1 MDNGN
6 KQLVECGRFY
16 SVGTDSYEADFGYLR
31 GQTVLVVGDG
41 MFPLSEEDPYLY
53 RKYFAIAKFENG
65 TMDLD
70 QKPLIVSPD
79 NLEELSEA
87 LQESFQGLLSA
98 WEQMQATNEMP
109 N

>member
-1 MDNGN
+1 MVNG
-6 KQLVECGRFY
+6 KQLVECGKFY
-16 SVGTDSYEADFGYLR
+16 SVGTDSYEADFGFLR

-41 MFPLSEEDPYLY
+41 MFPISEEDPYIY

-65 TMDLD
+65 TMDLE

-79 NLEELSEA
+79 NLEELSES
-87 LQESFQGLLSA
+87 LQESFQQLLKA
-98 WEQMQATNEMP
+98 WESTQATNEVS

>member
-1 MDNGN
+1 MANG
-6 KQLVECGRFY
+6 KQLVECGKFY
-16 SVGTDSYEADFGYLR
+16 SVGTDSYEADFGFLR

-41 MFPLSEEDPYLY
+41 MFPISEEDPYIY

-65 TMDLD
+65 TMDLE

-79 NLEELSEA
+79 NLEELSES
-87 LQESFQGLLSA
+87 LQESFQQLLKA
-98 WEQMQATNEMP
+98 WESTQATNEVP

>member
-1 MDNGN
+1 MANG
-6 KQLVECGRFY
+6 KQLVECGKFY
-16 SVGTDSYEADFGYLR
+16 SVGTDSYEADFGFLR

-41 MFPLSEEDPYLY
+41 MFPISEEDPYFY

-65 TMDLD
+65 TMDLE

-79 NLEELSEA
+79 NLEELSES
-87 LQESFQGLLSA
+87 LQESFQQLLKA
-98 WEQMQATNEMP
+98 WESTQATNEVP

>member
-1 MDNGN
+1 MVNG
-6 KQLVECGRFY
+6 KQLVECGKFY
-16 SVGTDSYEADFGYLR
+16 SVGTDSYESEFGFLR

-41 MFPLSEEDPYLY
+41 MFPISEEDPYIY

-65 TMDLD
+65 TMDLE

-79 NLEELSEA
+79 NLEELSES
-87 LQESFQGLLSA
+87 LQESFQQLLKA
-98 WEQMQATNEMP
+98 WESTQATNEVS

>member
-1 MDNGN
+1 MANG
-6 KQLVECGRFY
+6 KQLVECGKFY
-16 SVGTDSYEADFGYLR
+16 SVGTDSYEADFGFLR

-41 MFPLSEEDPYLY
+41 MFPISEEDPYIY

-65 TMDLD
+65 TMDLE

-79 NLEELSEA
+79 NLEELSES
-87 LQESFQGLLSA
+87 LQESFQQLLKA
-98 WEQMQATNEMP
+98 WEAMQATNEMP